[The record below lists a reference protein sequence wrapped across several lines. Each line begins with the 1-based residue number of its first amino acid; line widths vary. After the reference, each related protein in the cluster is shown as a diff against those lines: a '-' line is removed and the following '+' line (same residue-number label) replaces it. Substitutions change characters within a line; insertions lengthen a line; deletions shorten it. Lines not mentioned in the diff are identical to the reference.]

1 MFNFN
6 KNKIRFIIYK
16 KNRQVIQKKVEP
28 KSNSFTY
35 NGNSYIIDKEN
46 FYIWKNI
53 ATYSYREEVPIPLA
67 LKELQVI
74 KGKEYIDFEN
84 VLMSSEELDTFKRS
98 KTAKEILD
106 TIDRKV
112 PEGIF
117 GLITIFIVIIGLGG
131 VYYLLSQEIALIIQE
146 LQKITNSVGLQ

>member
-28 KSNSFTY
+28 KSNSFSY

>member
-1 MFNFN
+1 MFNLN

-28 KSNSFTY
+28 KSNSFSY
-35 NGNSYIIDKEN
+35 NGCSYIIDKEN
-46 FYIWKNI
+46 FYIFKNI

-67 LKELQVI
+67 LKELQVS
-74 KGKEYIDFEN
+74 KGTEFIDFEN

-131 VYYLLSQEIALIIQE
+131 VYYLLSQEIALLIQE
-146 LQKITNSVGLQ
+146 IQKITQSLGL

>member
-6 KNKIRFIIYK
+6 KNYIRVIIYK
-16 KNRQVIQKKVEP
+16 KNRQVIQKKVKP
-28 KSNSFTY
+28 KSNSFSY
-35 NGNSYIIDKEN
+35 DGCSYIIDKEN
-46 FYIWKNI
+46 FYYWKNL

-67 LKELQVI
+67 LKELQVL
-74 KGKEYIDFEN
+74 KDKELIDFES

-106 TIDRKV
+106 TIDKKV

-131 VYYLLSQEIALIIQE
+131 VYYLLSQEIALLIQE
-146 LQKITNSVGLQ
+146 IQKITDSLGL

>member
-106 TIDRKV
+106 TIDKKI

-146 LQKITNSVGLQ
+146 LQKITDSVGLQ

>member
-6 KNKIRFIIYK
+6 KNKIGFIIYK

-106 TIDRKV
+106 TIDKKI

-146 LQKITNSVGLQ
+146 LQKITESVGLQ

>member
-1 MFNFN
+1 MFWNR
-6 KNKIRFIIYK
+6 KNQVRVIIYK
-16 KNRQVIQKKVEP
+16 KNRQFVLKRVEP
-28 KSNSFTY
+28 KSNSFSY

-46 FYIWKNI
+46 FYYWKGL

-67 LKELQVI
+67 LKEIQVL
-74 KGKEYIDFEN
+74 KGKESIDFEK

-106 TIDRKV
+106 TIDKKI

-117 GLITIFIVIIGLGG
+117 GLVTIFIVIIGLGG

-146 LQKITNSVGLQ
+146 LQKITESVGLQ

>member
-6 KNKIRFIIYK
+6 KNKIRVIIYK

-28 KSNSFTY
+28 KSNSFSH
-35 NGNSYIIDKEN
+35 NGCSYIIDKEN
-46 FYIWKNI
+46 FYYWKNL

-67 LKELQVI
+67 LKELQVL
-74 KGKEYIDFEN
+74 KDKELIDFES

-131 VYYLLSQEIALIIQE
+131 VYYLLSQEIALLIQE
-146 LQKITNSVGLQ
+146 IQKITDSLGL

>member
-106 TIDRKV
+106 TIDKKI

>member
-6 KNKIRFIIYK
+6 KNKIRIIIYK

-28 KSNSFTY
+28 KSNSFSY
-35 NGNSYIIDKEN
+35 NGCSYIIDKEN
-46 FYIWKNI
+46 FYIYKNI

-67 LKELQVI
+67 LKELQVS
-74 KGKEYIDFEN
+74 KGTEFIDFEN

-131 VYYLLSQEIALIIQE
+131 VYYLLSQEIALLIQE
-146 LQKITNSVGLQ
+146 IQKITQSLGL

>member
-1 MFNFN
+1 MFNSN

-16 KNRQVIQKKVEP
+16 KNRQVIQKKIQP
-28 KSNSFTY
+28 TSNSFSY

-67 LKELQVI
+67 LKELQVV
-74 KGKEYIDFEN
+74 KGKEFIDFEN

-106 TIDRKV
+106 TIDKKV

-131 VYYLLSQEIALIIQE
+131 VYYLLSQEIALLIQE
-146 LQKITNSVGLQ
+146 IQKITDSLGL

>member
-1 MFNFN
+1 MFNSN

-106 TIDRKV
+106 TIDKKV

-146 LQKITNSVGLQ
+146 LQKITESVGLQ

>member
-6 KNKIRFIIYK
+6 KNYIRVIIYK
-16 KNRQVIQKKVEP
+16 KNRQVIQKKVKP
-28 KSNSFTY
+28 KSNSFSY
-35 NGNSYIIDKEN
+35 DGCSYIIDKEN
-46 FYIWKNI
+46 FYYWKNL

-67 LKELQVI
+67 LKELQVL
-74 KGKEYIDFEN
+74 KDKELIDFES

-106 TIDRKV
+106 TIDKKV

-117 GLITIFIVIIGLGG
+117 GLISIFIIIIGLGG
-131 VYYLLSQEIALIIQE
+131 VYYLLSQEIALLIQE
-146 LQKITNSVGLQ
+146 IQKITDSLGL

>member
-1 MFNFN
+1 MLLNR
-6 KNKIRFIIYK
+6 KNQVRVIIYK
-16 KNRQVIQKKVEP
+16 KNRQFVLKRVQP
-28 KSNSFTY
+28 KNNSFSF

-46 FYIWKNI
+46 FYYWKGL

-74 KGKEYIDFEN
+74 NGKEIIDFEK

-106 TIDRKV
+106 TIDKKV
-112 PEGIF
+112 PEGLF
-117 GLITIFIVIIGLGG
+117 GMITIFIVLIGLGG
-131 VYYLLSQEIALIIQE
+131 IYYLLSQEISLLLEEIQK
-146 LQKITNSVGLQ
+146 LTQSAGL

>member
-1 MFNFN
+1 MFNSN

-67 LKELQVI
+67 LKEQFYNNNPKLKQTEDND
-74 KGKEYIDFEN
+74 K
-84 VLMSSEELDTFKRS
+84 
-98 KTAKEILD
+98 
-106 TIDRKV
+106 
-112 PEGIF
+112 
-117 GLITIFIVIIGLGG
+117 
-131 VYYLLSQEIALIIQE
+131 
-146 LQKITNSVGLQ
+146 KIEKK

>member
-1 MFNFN
+1 MFNSN

-84 VLMSSEELDTFKRS
+84 VLRH
-98 KTAKEILD
+98 IW
-106 TIDRKV
+106 V
-112 PEGIF
+112 N
-117 GLITIFIVIIGLGG
+117 
-131 VYYLLSQEIALIIQE
+131 YYLYCHYRIRWGLLFIKSR
-146 LQKITNSVGLQ
+146 NSINYSRTSKNN

>member
-1 MFNFN
+1 MFNSN

-106 TIDRKV
+106 TIDKKI

-146 LQKITNSVGLQ
+146 LQKITDSVGLQ